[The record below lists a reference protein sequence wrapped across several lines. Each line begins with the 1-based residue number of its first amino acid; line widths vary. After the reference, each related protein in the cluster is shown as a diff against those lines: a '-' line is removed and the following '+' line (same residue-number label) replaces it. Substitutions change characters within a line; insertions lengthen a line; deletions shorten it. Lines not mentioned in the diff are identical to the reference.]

1 MGKALFALIVFIFV
15 LLLSVSVNALGN
27 KETSKSCPK
36 AGKAVKTMTMKNQ
49 SYNPETLTIQRC
61 TKVVFKNQD
70 NVSYWPASN
79 LHPTHSIYPAFD
91 PKKPIEPNQEWSFVF
106 DKVGKWKYHDHL
118 SPSIRGVI
126 KVSD

>member
-1 MGKALFALIVFIFV
+1 MSKVLLALIVFIFV
-15 LLLSVSVNALGN
+15 LLLSVSINALYN

-36 AGKAVKTMTMKNQ
+36 AGKAVKTIAMKNQ

-79 LHPTHSIYPAFD
+79 LHPTHGIYPEFD
-91 PKKPIEPNQEWSFVF
+91 PKQPVEAGQEWSFVF
-106 DKVGKWKYHDHL
+106 EKKGNWKYHDHL
-118 SPSIRGVI
+118 APSIRGVI
-126 KVSD
+126 NVAD